1 MTDPYQILG
10 VSSSATDD
18 EIKKAYRN
26 LCKKYHPD
34 LNPNDPVA
42 EEKFKEVQ
50 TAYDQVMKIRQGG
63 YNPYAGG
70 GSSAYG
76 GQHQQQYG
84 YQDPFGF
91 GGSGFRFYATR
102 NNSSSGTKYYMAS
115 SGINSNGQIST
126 VTGTATSLI
135 LTPMKKITSTDIQQ
149 VRDWAYQI
157 TNTPLQPGNETSM
170 AVKKEWNI
178 PAGYDETFYQEFAV
192 TVRLMANGVNTG
204 RTMTLNLKNNWQGVF
219 QGLPYEDE
227 NGNVIV
233 YTVEE
238 NWSRDMWTTAYSEV
252 QTHNGSPPTYSVVIT
267 NTYHIGGPQL
277 PATGSAAR
285 KLYVLCG
292 GSLMLGSLL
301 IGIGSRRKRERR
313 MK

>member
-1 MTDPYQILG
+1 MKFTLL
-10 VSSSATDD
+10 
-18 EIKKAYRN
+18 KAVE
-26 LCKKYHPD
+26 KESIHP
-34 LNPNDPVA
+34 V
-42 EEKFKEVQ
+42 
-50 TAYDQVMKIRQGG
+50 Y
-63 YNPYAGG
+63 
-70 GSSAYG
+70 
-76 GQHQQQYG
+76 
-84 YQDPFGF
+84 
-91 GGSGFRFYATR
+91 
-102 NNSSSGTKYYMAS
+102 
-115 SGINSNGQIST
+115 
-126 VTGTATSLI
+126 
-135 LTPMKKITSTDIQQ
+135 
-149 VRDWAYQI
+149 DWAYQI

-219 QGLPYEDE
+219 QGLPYKDE

-267 NTYHIGGPQL
+267 NTYHLGGPQL

-285 KLYVLCG
+285 LLYVLCG
-292 GSLMLGSLL
+292 GSMMLGSLL

-313 MK
+313 FK